1 MASVVNFDQLPTG
14 QVFNINL
21 DLFGNLNFNANG
33 QNGGGSTR
41 LAISDDSGQVTIGG
55 SGVFGASHNHIDRV
69 WQIAAQPALGV
80 ENFKSVRCR
89 LQLAHKQQRGRRDNQ
104 RSWQAL

>member
-41 LAISDDSGQVTIGG
+41 LAISDDSGHLFIRG
-55 SGVFGASHNHIDRV
+55 SSIFR
-69 WQIAAQPALGV
+69 
-80 ENFKSVRCR
+80 E
-89 LQLAHKQQRGRRDNQ
+89 LQLKVLLMATQDIY
-104 RSWQAL
+104 